1 MILDGSLFCF
11 LAKKTFITLE
21 TDLFFLKEFLSNW
34 FQKSTDLKL
43 SDILDV
49 YEFIDKEPDLIEA
62 YVADDDIL
70 ELRDPDEE
78 FDDKVSEE

>member
-1 MILDGSLFCF
+1 MDGLILVLFEN
-11 LAKKTFITLE
+11 KSFISWFN
-21 TDLFFLKEFLSNW
+21 DLFFPRECLSNW
-34 FQKSTDLKL
+34 FQKSTDLKFD
-43 SDILDV
+43 DILDV

-78 FDDKVSEE
+78 FDDKVFEE